1 MKLEL
6 TETELLYIIAVIG
19 GMSVEEDDKACDKF
33 VSTISRGRYNR
44 LERLPSKPELQLML
58 CTLDKHA
65 TYQKFV
71 DAAEELKLVK

>member
-19 GMSVEEDDKACDKF
+19 GMSDKEDDKACDKF
-33 VSTISRGRYNR
+33 VSAVSRGRYNR
-44 LERLPSKPELQLML
+44 LERLPSKGELRLRL
-58 CTLDKHA
+58 CALDKQA

-71 DAAEELKLVK
+71 DVAEELKLVK